1 MITLLHTDPRHAD
14 FIALVRLLDEAL
26 AVIDGEDTA
35 FYSQFNKTDS
45 LQHAVVAYENGL
57 PVGCGAIKLFDAGTV
72 EVKRMYV
79 LPEHRRK
86 GIAALLLDALEQRAR
101 ETGYTRCV
109 LETGKR
115 MPSAIALYER
125 AGYMRMDNY
134 GQYVGVE
141 NSLCFQKKL

>member
-26 AVIDGEDTA
+26 AVIDGGDTA

-57 PVGCGAIKLFDAGTV
+57 PVGCGAIKFFDTGTV

-86 GIAALLLDALEQRAR
+86 GIAALLLDALEQRAG

-141 NSLCFQKKL
+141 NSICFQKKL